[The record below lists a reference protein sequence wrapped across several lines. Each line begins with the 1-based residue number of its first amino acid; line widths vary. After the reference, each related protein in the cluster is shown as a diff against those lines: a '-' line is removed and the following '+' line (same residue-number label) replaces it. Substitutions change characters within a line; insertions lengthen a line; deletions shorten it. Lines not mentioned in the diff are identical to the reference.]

1 MTAVAIPNLL
11 SSNGSIRCKRV
22 SCIVKSVTARPYS
35 RTEEITHSLLHAVG
49 ALIGVAGTAI
59 LVVTAV
65 RFGDLWRVIGGLS
78 FGISAIALLSVS
90 ALYHGARD
98 ERTKQIL
105 QKLDHCAI
113 YLLIAGTYSAFT
125 LSAMRDAW
133 GWSLFGVVWALAAVG
148 IANEFRPQTRRPVL
162 AASLYLGM
170 GWLCIAGAEALMAS
184 LSATQLRWLLAGG
197 IMYTLGV
204 PFYIWKTRAYTHVA
218 WHVFVLAGVG
228 CHYVAVL
235 SVMWAS

>member
-1 MTAVAIPNLL
+1 MAPRLYTRSEELMH
-11 SSNGSIRCKRV
+11 SS
-22 SCIVKSVTARPYS
+22 
-35 RTEEITHSLLHAVG
+35 LHALG
-49 ALIGVAGTAI
+49 AIAAVVGTAFLI
-59 LVVTAV
+59 ITASLH
-65 RFGDLWRVIGGLS
+65 GDAWRIVGGLA
-78 FGISAIALLSVS
+78 FGSTAIALLTAS
-90 ALYHGARD
+90 AFYHGARD
-98 ERTKQIL
+98 ERTKQVL

-235 SVMWAS
+235 SVMRAE